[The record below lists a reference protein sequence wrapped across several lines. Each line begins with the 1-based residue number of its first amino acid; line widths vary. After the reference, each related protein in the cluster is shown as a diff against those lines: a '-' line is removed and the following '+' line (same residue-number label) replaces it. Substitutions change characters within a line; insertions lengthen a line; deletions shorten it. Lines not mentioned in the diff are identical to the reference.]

1 MSKISFEKIINSDI
15 TKTFKILTD
24 FENFEKLLP
33 EFYSSISVK
42 SIRNESSLVA
52 EHLHLLG
59 NEFVIMAKHFSEP
72 PNKHQMRVVGGDI
85 KGSFITESI
94 IPLNVN
100 DKLNPQTK
108 IIVDAEIKTPKGLK
122 NTFKKQNYSN
132 ELENLY
138 QKFVDIIEN

>member
-85 KGSFITESI
+85 KGSFITELI
-94 IPLNVN
+94 IPLNVK
-100 DKLNPQTK
+100 DELNPQTK
-108 IIVDAEIKTPKGLK
+108 ISVDAEIKTPKGLK
-122 NTFKKQNYSN
+122 NTFKKQDYSS

-138 QKFVDIIEN
+138 QKFVDVIEN

>member
-94 IPLNVN
+94 IPLNVK
-100 DKLNPQTK
+100 DELNPQTK
-108 IIVDAEIKTPKGLK
+108 ISRGCRNKDSKRIEKYFQETGL
-122 NTFKKQNYSN
+122 Q
-132 ELENLY
+132 
-138 QKFVDIIEN
+138 

>member
-1 MSKISFEKIINSDI
+1 MSKISFEKIIKSDVA
-15 TKTFKILTD
+15 KTFKILTD

-33 EFYSSISVK
+33 EFYSSIAVK
-42 SIRNESSLVA
+42 SIRDESSLVA

-94 IPLNVN
+94 VPFNVN

-108 IIVDAEIKTPKGLK
+108 IIVDAEIKTTKGLK
-122 NTFKKQNYSN
+122 NTFKKQDYRD
-132 ELENLY
+132 ELEKLY
-138 QKFVDIIEN
+138 QKFIDIIEN

>member
-52 EHLHLLG
+52 QHLHLLG

-108 IIVDAEIKTPKGLK
+108 IIVDAEIKTPKG
-122 NTFKKQNYSN
+122 
-132 ELENLY
+132 
-138 QKFVDIIEN
+138 